1 MSERNVRDQLN
12 RPMRDLRISVT
23 DRCNFRC
30 TYCMPKEVF
39 GDDYAFLPRN
49 ELLTFEEIERLSV
62 IFAELGVK
70 KIRLTGGEPLMRRNI
85 HELVGKLTHIKGIED
100 IGLTT
105 NGVLLKQCGEKLL
118 NAGLQRINIS
128 LDALDEQLFGKMNG
142 RGIKPSLI
150 LENIEYAQQLG
161 FHMKVNMVV
170 QKDVNDQEII
180 PMATYFKNRGIVLRF
195 IEFMDVGNDNSWSFE
210 KVVTKKEIV
219 ELIQSE
225 FDIEAVDLDY
235 FGEVA
240 KRYCYKD
247 TAAQVGFITS
257 VSESFCS
264 SCTRARLSSDGKFY
278 TCLFASNGFD
288 LRALIRDGATDEEL
302 RAAIINVW
310 ERRTDRYSDERTEQ
324 TAKNRTKINM
334 SYIGG

>member
-49 ELLTFEEIERLSV
+49 ELLTFEEIERLSA

-100 IGLTT
+100 IALTT
-105 NGVLLKQCGEKLL
+105 NGVLLKQYGEKLRK
-118 NAGLQRINIS
+118 AGLQRINIS
-128 LDALDEQLFGKMNG
+128 LDAIDEQLFGKMNG

-150 LENIEYAQQLG
+150 LENIEFAQQLG

-170 QKDVNDQEII
+170 QKDVNDKEII
-180 PMATYFKNRGIVLRF
+180 PMATYFKDRGIVLRF

-240 KRYCYKD
+240 KRYRYKD

-302 RAAIINVW
+302 RTAIINVW
-310 ERRTDRYSDERTEQ
+310 EHRTDRYSDERTEQ